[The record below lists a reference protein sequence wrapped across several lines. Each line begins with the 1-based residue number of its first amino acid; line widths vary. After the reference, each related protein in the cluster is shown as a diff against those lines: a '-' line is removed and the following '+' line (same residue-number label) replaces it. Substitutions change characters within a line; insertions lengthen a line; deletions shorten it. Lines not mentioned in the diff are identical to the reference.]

1 MFGAWKEG
9 GHTTEESAFKKITP
23 SRPSIPNSLPLP
35 KRDGVARKSL
45 VPYSTL
51 KRPLREPPPP
61 FKPPSRVQLYEGR
74 PPVSFMP
81 FCRIMKNAVPGTSS
95 TTQKG
100 MEALISMENN
110 LFYAHRQQRKKE
122 QMLDKYERLGKIG
135 EGSYGV
141 VFKCR
146 NKDNGQIVAIKKFFE
161 TEDDPQIK
169 KIALREIRMLKQLK
183 HPNLVCLI
191 EVFKRNRKLHLV
203 FEHCD
208 RTILNDLE
216 KYPTGVPEDLTKR
229 ITYQL
234 LQAIA
239 FCHSHNCI
247 HRDVKPENILITKN
261 DIVKL
266 GDFGFA
272 RIINSSEMYTD
283 YVATRW
289 YRAPELLVGDT
300 SYGPPVDVWAIGCVV
315 AELQTGEAIWPGRSD
330 IDQLYLIRK
339 TMGDLIP
346 RHVGI
351 FRNNHFFFGLSIPE
365 PETRENLTQ
374 KLSKSSSVVID
385 FLYKCFDMNPDK
397 RWSCSE
403 LLEHDYVKGYQLKI
417 KSESPQILTTN
428 KKISDNNYLPFLG
441 KSEGKSQLKAPANV
455 SRSYLP
461 VI

>member
-1 MFGAWKEG
+1 M
-9 GHTTEESAFKKITP
+9 S
-23 SRPSIPNSLPLP
+23 
-35 KRDGVARKSL
+35 D
-45 VPYSTL
+45 STDL
-51 KRPLREPPPP
+51 
-61 FKPPSRVQLYEGR
+61 
-74 PPVSFMP
+74 
-81 FCRIMKNAVPGTSS
+81 
-95 TTQKG
+95 
-100 MEALISMENN
+100 
-110 LFYAHRQQRKKE
+110 RQQRKKE

-146 NKDNGQIVAIKKFFE
+146 NKENGQIVAIKKFFE

-169 KIALREIRMLKQLK
+169 KIALREIRML
-183 HPNLVCLI
+183 
-191 EVFKRNRKLHLV
+191 
-203 FEHCD
+203 
-208 RTILNDLE
+208 
-216 KYPTGVPEDLTKR
+216 
-229 ITYQL
+229 
-234 LQAIA
+234 
-239 FCHSHNCI
+239 
-247 HRDVKPENILITKN
+247 KPENILITKN

-300 SYGPPVDVWAIGCVV
+300 SYGPPVDVWAVGCVV

-346 RHVGI
+346 RHIAI

-365 PETRENLTQ
+365 PETRETLPQ
-374 KLSKSSSVVID
+374 KLNKSSSIVVD
-385 FLYKCFDMNPDK
+385 FLAKCFDMNPDK

-403 LLEHDYVKGYQLKI
+403 LLEHDYCKGYQLKI
-417 KSESPQILTTN
+417 KNESSQIISTN
-428 KKISDNNYLPFLG
+428 KKVTDNNYLPYLN
-441 KSEGKSQLKAPANV
+441 KSEGKSQLKQPTNI